1 VLGSDRFPA
10 PSAQAWRAVAIA
22 LSRGLESL
30 GAVKIWS
37 IFIGGLVGIILP
49 LLSIAFPKY
58 DKWIPSAA
66 GLGLSWT
73 FHWYY
78 SLLFFLGAVIGEGYA
93 RISPKKAEEY
103 TFPVASGIVAG
114 GSVMG
119 VALVFWENGPQIIR
133 QLLGK

>member
-1 VLGSDRFPA
+1 M
-10 PSAQAWRAVAIA
+10 AIA
-22 LSRGLESL
+22 LSKGLESL
-30 GAVKIWS
+30 GPVKIWS
-37 IFIGGLVGIILP
+37 IVIGGLVGIILP
-49 LLSIAFPKY
+49 LLSKAFPKY
-58 DKWIPSAA
+58 EKWIPSAA
-66 GLGLSWT
+66 GLGLAWT

-93 RISPKKAEEY
+93 SMSPKNAEEY